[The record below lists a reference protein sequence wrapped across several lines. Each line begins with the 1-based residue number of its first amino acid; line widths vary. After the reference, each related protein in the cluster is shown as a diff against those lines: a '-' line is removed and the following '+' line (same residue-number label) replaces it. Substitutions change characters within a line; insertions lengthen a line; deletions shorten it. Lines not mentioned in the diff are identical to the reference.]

1 MSMLTN
7 LDLLRRVPMFSML
20 SETQANALSEAVVK
34 RRYKRG
40 ERIVDQGSKS
50 NALYIILSGH
60 CRVVMT
66 DAKGR
71 EVILATLTAGDHVG
85 EMSLIDNEAHSA
97 TVEAESLTD
106 VLELGR
112 EAFTRSLMDSASMSY
127 TVLCGLVARLR
138 IADRKIGS
146 LALMNVYGRV
156 AHVLL
161 DAANAS
167 PLKDMIIREKLS
179 RQDIAK
185 MVGASR
191 EMVSRVMKDFLD
203 QGFIQALDGGAM
215 RIVERRAKPR

>member
-1 MSMLTN
+1 
-7 LDLLRRVPMFSML
+7 
-20 SETQANALSEAVVK
+20 
-34 RRYKRG
+34 
-40 ERIVDQGSKS
+40 
-50 NALYIILSGH
+50 
-60 CRVVMT
+60 MT

-71 EVILATLTAGDHVG
+71 EVILATLQAGDHVG

-112 EAFTRSLMDSASMSY
+112 EAFTRSLTESASMAY

-156 AHVLL
+156 ANVLL
-161 DAANAS
+161 DAAKAS
-167 PLKDMIIREKLS
+167 PLNDMIIREKLS

-203 QGFIQALDGGAM
+203 QGFIQALEGGAM
-215 RIVERRAKPR
+215 RIVERRSKPR

>member
-20 SETQANALSEAVVK
+20 SEAQANSLSESVVK

-40 ERIVDQGSKS
+40 ERIVEQGSKS

-71 EVILATLTAGDHVG
+71 EVILATLQAGDHIG

-112 EAFTRSLMDSASMSY
+112 EAFTRSLTESASMAY

-138 IADRKIGS
+138 IADRK
-146 LALMNVYGRV
+146 
-156 AHVLL
+156 
-161 DAANAS
+161 
-167 PLKDMIIREKLS
+167 
-179 RQDIAK
+179 IAK

-203 QGFIQALDGGAM
+203 QGFIQALEGGAM
-215 RIVERRAKPR
+215 RIVERRSKPR